1 MVSPEEFQLHVY
13 QNKHRIRRWSERNN
27 VEQVADIHWGRLWD
41 EVRVD
46 MKWDDMPSTL
56 KTTVELA
63 FSQAIKDVKAE
74 SELFPKGWNWEPL
87 R

>member
-1 MVSPEEFQLHVY
+1 MVSPEEFQIHVN
-13 QNKHRIRRWSERNN
+13 QNKHRIRWWSERNK
-27 VEQVADIHWGRLWD
+27 VKQAAGIHWGRLWD
-41 EVRVD
+41 EVRED

-56 KTTVELA
+56 QMTVELA

-74 SELFPKGWNWEPL
+74 SELFPKDWNKEPL